1 MSLFDDVEDLLPIQ
15 FGTEENKQLD
25 KDFQIILIRLND
37 IYKKNKH
44 PNLINITEKLQNLR
58 LKYPTN
64 KEQENNKPII
74 YNEFQKIRN
83 SLTNYITPAEYA
95 NVIRNH
101 IIGIFDL
108 LNEEIPDI
116 NNLSLPQL
124 RVIANN
130 NLVKLTP
137 ENKIKLLL
145 PFNKKINKILFG
157 KQKMDTKE
165 KAIEALINKKIQEF
179 KNTMKQDIFK
189 NMKNESSSQINKMK
203 SDIIREVNQDVDTK
217 LYTDDINKLRLFLTW
232 NYAENQNPKDEHIQL
247 LISNYKKL
255 VDKNKDIIE
264 KYDTTTNANDR
275 AVIRDKI
282 KQLVNQIEPL
292 YESLYD
298 AQKNRQKKIQT
309 KKLKLSLLDEFNIV
323 EDKDKKAAE
332 ELLLKIKGNK
342 SLFDNTQYNNMIT
355 EIQEHIN
362 YLLQRNIP
370 YLTGNAQ
377 KGTNK
382 YPYNP
387 NISLIKNFIEM
398 YNTNPYKDKSK
409 TKADT
414 FFKFAK
420 KSFTESGFFNQDEI
434 NEINSYNS
442 NNFVADGVKYEL
454 DYTAKELIPVAS
466 VSPAAP
472 LVEPV
477 LVPAASLAVPTQ
489 EIEEKTETETEKEEE
504 SKEDEEEGN
513 NKLILKAHKR
523 ITKRKIPEDKIDLV
537 LLKSFVD
544 GDYPKIIKSYDKKY
558 RKDIYEKRKNAYETK
573 GSFLQALLPFVPSLI
588 SAVPSLISSIGGL
601 FKGKNAE
608 ALKKDKI
615 TMKKLH
621 ELLQDFNN
629 DDVDLEIVKLMREED
644 FIKFIKQYDKLFRKD
659 LYKKRIENKE
669 YSGGFIFGLLPKI
682 ISGIS
687 SLFGGK
693 NETTLKPAQN
703 QQQGMAIYTLENLEN
718 MRKKY

>member
-217 LYTDDINKLRLFLTW
+217 LYTDDINKLRLYFTW
-232 NYAENQNPKDEHIQL
+232 NYSENQPDNEHTRGLIQE
-247 LISNYKKL
+247 YKKI
-255 VDKNKDIIE
+255 VDKNKDVLE
-264 KYDTTTNANDR
+264 KYDTTTNANER
-275 AVIRDKI
+275 AIIRDKI
-282 KQLVNQIEPL
+282 KQLVNQIEPK
-292 YESLYD
+292 YKTLYD
-298 AQKNRQKKIQT
+298 TQKKNVKDINKT
-309 KKLKLSLLDEFNIV
+309 KLKNDLLIDYNNRERMNENELNNLKINI
-323 EDKDKKAAE
+323 ERNK
-332 ELLLKIKGNK
+332 ELLTQEQFSDIIKNIDEKIGDFKKIILTYYNNATTRSSNKKYTYDNNK
-342 SLFDNTQYNNMIT
+342 SLEANFVEMFNDFDSGNT
-355 EIQEHIN
+355 
-362 YLLQRNIP
+362 
-370 YLTGNAQ
+370 
-377 KGTNK
+377 K
-382 YPYNP
+382 
-387 NISLIKNFIEM
+387 
-398 YNTNPYKDKSK
+398 KSK
-409 TKADT
+409 SI
-414 FFKFAK
+414 FELIK
-420 KSFTESGFFNQDEI
+420 KSFIDADFDKQKIDSLTLNEFFDSKDPSI
-434 NEINSYNS
+434 
-442 NNFVADGVKYEL
+442 KYKFNGEEE
-454 DYTAKELIPVAS
+454 YGKFISSS
-466 VSPAAP
+466 VSPAPVLTPAAP
-472 LVEPV
+472 LP
-477 LVPAASLAVPTQ
+477 VPTQ

-615 TMKKLH
+615 TMKKLY

-629 DDVDLEIVKLMREED
+629 DDVDLEIVKLMRED
-644 FIKFIKQYDKLFRKD
+644 NFIKFIKQYDKLFRKD